1 MAFRRTKEDFICDHC
16 GAHVSGNGY
25 TNHCPACLWSRH
37 VDKDPGDRE
46 ASCRGLMEPCR
57 IESRSGSFRI
67 IHRCVACGFERPA
80 PVVAGDDMELV
91 ISLAKRFASR
101 EMGV

>member
-1 MAFRRTKEDFICDHC
+1 
-16 GAHVSGNGY
+16 
-25 TNHCPACLWSRH
+25 
-37 VDKDPGDRE
+37 
-46 ASCRGLMEPCR
+46 MEPCR